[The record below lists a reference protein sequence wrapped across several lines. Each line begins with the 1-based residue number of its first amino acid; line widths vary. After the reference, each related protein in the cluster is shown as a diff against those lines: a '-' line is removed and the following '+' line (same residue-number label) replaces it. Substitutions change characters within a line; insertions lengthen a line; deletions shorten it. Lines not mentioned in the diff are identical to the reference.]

1 MIERYHYYVSGEV
14 QGVGFRY
21 KAQRI
26 ASRLQLTGWVRNLSD
41 GRVELEIQGE
51 QKDIE
56 RFFPWMEDSCYIEI
70 TQIEAKP
77 IQIIDSEGTFGV
89 RYTAR

>member
-1 MIERYHYYVSGEV
+1 MVRYHYYVSGEV

-41 GRVELEIQGE
+41 GRVELELQGE
-51 QKDIE
+51 QLDIE

-70 TQIEAKP
+70 AKIEAKELP
-77 IQIIDSEGTFGV
+77 TVDNEASFGV
-89 RYTAR
+89 RYSV